1 MEETDKIWMNGELVD
16 GVRQLHPEQARRV
29 VQAAQ
34 VVGQSE
40 DRGAAGGLVRADAL
54 EDAGAVVEP
63 VRGDVHRRVAP
74 GHEAA
79 VHPDRLGL
87 LHHCRKYSNA
97 TGSAL
102 FPTAS

>member
-1 MEETDKIWMNGELVD
+1 
-16 GVRQLHPEQARRV
+16 
-29 VQAAQ
+29 
-34 VVGQSE
+34 
-40 DRGAAGGLVRADAL
+40 
-54 EDAGAVVEP
+54 

-74 GHEAA
+74 GDEAA

-97 TGSAL
+97 TVSAL